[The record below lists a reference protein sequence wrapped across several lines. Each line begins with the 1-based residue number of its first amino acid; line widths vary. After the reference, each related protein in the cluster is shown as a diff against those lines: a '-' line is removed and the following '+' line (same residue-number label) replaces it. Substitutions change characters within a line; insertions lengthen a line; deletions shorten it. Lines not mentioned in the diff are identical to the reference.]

1 MSLNVSVTF
10 KDEIE
15 SYNEMQKIENKLN
28 SDLGYL
34 YWKKYIAGAFWA
46 NISTPIN
53 LTITIL
59 TAIMSGQATTN
70 NLIPQNIYI
79 NISITTLLLST
90 LNTFF
95 KPHSQMSQNI
105 DIMKTWYDYGNQF
118 EKIYYSENTDL
129 DDYKRRLE
137 EYKKL
142 YIEINKT
149 KNAESPETQNFVTDL
164 INYIVLNSCLK
175 NKSNWLDMDKE
186 LIHKN
191 KSTKTKTNINIK
203 TVENKDIQTDIE
215 NSSVETNIAE

>member
-1 MSLNVSVTF
+1 MQNNSDDENTF
-10 KDEIE
+10 
-15 SYNEMQKIENKLN
+15 YEMQRIENKLN

-34 YWKKYIAGAFWA
+34 WWKKYIAGAFWS

-59 TAIMSGQATTN
+59 TAIMSGQATTE
-70 NLIPQNIYI
+70 NLIPHNIYV

-118 EKIYYSENTDL
+118 EKIYYSENTDI

-191 KSTKTKTNINIK
+191 KSTKTKTHIK

-215 NSSVETNIAE
+215 NSLIETNIAE

>member
-1 MSLNVSVTF
+1 MSVNVSVTI

-15 SYNEMQKIENKLN
+15 EYNEMIKIENKLN

-95 KPHSQMSQNI
+95 KPHAQMTQNI
-105 DIMKTWYDYGNQF
+105 EIMKTWYEYGNQF
-118 EKIYYSENTDL
+118 EKIYYSECSDT
-129 DDYKRRLE
+129 DDYKRRLK
-137 EYKKL
+137 EYTAL

-149 KNAESPETQNFVTDL
+149 KNGESPETQNFITDL
-164 INYIVLNSCLK
+164 INFIVMNSCLK
-175 NKSNWLDMDKE
+175 HKSDWLAVDKE
-186 LIHKN
+186 LINKN
-191 KSTKTKTNINIK
+191 KEKLIGIS
-203 TVENKDIQTDIE
+203 KDDLKDDIE
-215 NSSVETNIAE
+215 NNLKAIIENNNENDK

>member
-1 MSLNVSVTF
+1 MSVSVNVTI

-15 SYNEMQKIENKLN
+15 AYNEMIKIENKLN

-95 KPHSQMSQNI
+95 KPHAQMTQNI
-105 DIMKTWYDYGNQF
+105 EIMKTWYEYGNQF
-118 EKIYYSENTDL
+118 EKIYYSECSDT
-129 DDYKRRLE
+129 DDYKRRLKQ
-137 EYKKL
+137 YTDL

-149 KNAESPETQNFVTDL
+149 KNGESPETQNFITDL
-164 INYIVLNSCLK
+164 INFIVMNSCLK
-175 NKSNWLDMDKE
+175 KKSDWLAVDKE
-186 LIHKN
+186 LINKN
-191 KSTKTKTNINIK
+191 KEKLIGIS
-203 TVENKDIQTDIE
+203 KDDLKDNIE
-215 NSSVETNIAE
+215 NNLKAIIENNNENNNN

>member
-1 MSLNVSVTF
+1 MSVSVSVNV

-15 SYNEMQKIENKLN
+15 SYNEMIKIENKLN

-95 KPHSQMSQNI
+95 KPHSQMTQNI
-105 DIMKTWYDYGNQF
+105 EIMKTWYDYGNQF
-118 EKIYYSENTDL
+118 EKIYYSECSDT
-129 DDYKRRLE
+129 DDYKRRLK
-137 EYKKL
+137 EYTVL

-149 KNAESPETQNFVTDL
+149 KNGESPETQNFITDL
-164 INYIVLNSCLK
+164 INFIVMNSCLK
-175 NKSNWLDMDKE
+175 KKSDWLAVDKE
-186 LIHKN
+186 LINKN
-191 KSTKTKTNINIK
+191 KEKLIGISNEDLKENIE
-203 TVENKDIQTDIE
+203 EN
-215 NSSVETNIAE
+215 

>member
-1 MSLNVSVTF
+1 MENNSD
-10 KDEIE
+10 DENIFF
-15 SYNEMQKIENKLN
+15 EMQRIENKLN

-34 YWKKYIAGAFWA
+34 WWKKYIAGAFWS

-59 TAIMSGQATTN
+59 TAIMSGQATTE
-70 NLIPQNIYI
+70 NLIPHNMYV

-105 DIMKTWYDYGNQF
+105 EIMKIWYDYGNEF
-118 EKIYYSENTDL
+118 EKIYYSENTDI

-149 KNAESPETQNFVTDL
+149 KNSESPDTQNFVTDL

-175 NKSNWLDMDKE
+175 NKSNWLAMDKE
-186 LIHKN
+186 LLNKN
-191 KSTKTKTNINIK
+191 KSTKTKTNI
-203 TVENKDIQTDIE
+203 TRVENKDIQTDIE
-215 NSSVETNIAE
+215 NGIVE

>member
-1 MSLNVSVTF
+1 MQNNSDDENTF
-10 KDEIE
+10 
-15 SYNEMQKIENKLN
+15 YEMQRIENKLN

-34 YWKKYIAGAFWA
+34 WWKKYIAGAFWS

-59 TAIMSGQATTN
+59 TAIMSGQATTE
-70 NLIPQNIYI
+70 NLIPHNIYV

>member
-1 MSLNVSVTF
+1 MSVSVTV

-15 SYNEMQKIENKLN
+15 TYNEMIVIENKLN

-59 TAIMSGQATTN
+59 TAIMSGQATTD

-95 KPHSQMSQNI
+95 KPHAQMTQNI
-105 DIMKTWYDYGNQF
+105 EIMKTWYEFGNQF
-118 EKIYYSENTDL
+118 EKIYYSGCNDTD
-129 DDYKRRLE
+129 DFKRRLK
-137 EYKKL
+137 EYTLL

-149 KNAESPETQNFVTDL
+149 KNGESPETQNFITDL
-164 INYIVLNSCLK
+164 INFIVMNSCLK
-175 NKSNWLDMDKE
+175 NKSDWLAVDKE
-186 LIHKN
+186 LINKN
-191 KSTKTKTNINIK
+191 KEKLVGISKDDLKDNIEGNNN
-203 TVENKDIQTDIE
+203 V
-215 NSSVETNIAE
+215 

>member
-1 MSLNVSVTF
+1 MQNNSDDENTF
-10 KDEIE
+10 
-15 SYNEMQKIENKLN
+15 YEMQRIENKLN

-34 YWKKYIAGAFWA
+34 WWKKYIAGAFWS

-59 TAIMSGQATTN
+59 TAIMSGQATTE
-70 NLIPQNIYI
+70 NLIPHNIYV

-95 KPHSQMSQNI
+95 TPHSQISQNI

-118 EKIYYSENTDL
+118 EKIYYSENTDI
-129 DDYKRRLE
+129 DDYKKRLE

-186 LIHKN
+186 LIQKN
-191 KSTKTKTNINIK
+191 KKKLVGIS
-203 TVENKDIQTDIE
+203 KDDLKDDIE
-215 NSSVETNIAE
+215 E

>member
-1 MSLNVSVTF
+1 MSVSVTV

-15 SYNEMQKIENKLN
+15 SYNEMIKIENKLN

-95 KPHSQMSQNI
+95 KPHAQMTQNI
-105 DIMKTWYDYGNQF
+105 EIMKTWYEYGNQF
-118 EKIYYSENTDL
+118 EKIYYSGSNDT
-129 DDYKRRLE
+129 DDYKRRLK
-137 EYKKL
+137 EYTDL

-149 KNAESPETQNFVTDL
+149 KNGESPETQNFITDL
-164 INYIVLNSCLK
+164 INFIVINSCLK
-175 NKSNWLDMDKE
+175 KKSDWLAVDKE
-186 LIHKN
+186 LINKN
-191 KSTKTKTNINIK
+191 KEKLVGISNEDLK
-203 TVENKDIQTDIE
+203 EDIE
-215 NSSVETNIAE
+215 NN

>member
-1 MSLNVSVTF
+1 MSVSVTV

-15 SYNEMQKIENKLN
+15 SYNEMIKIENKLN

-95 KPHSQMSQNI
+95 KPHAQMTQNI
-105 DIMKTWYDYGNQF
+105 EIMKTWYDFGNQF
-118 EKIYYSENTDL
+118 EKIYYSGCNDTD
-129 DDYKRRLE
+129 DFKRRLK
-137 EYKKL
+137 EYTDL

-149 KNAESPETQNFVTDL
+149 KNSESPETQNFITDL
-164 INYIVLNSCLK
+164 INFIVMNSCLK
-175 NKSNWLDMDKE
+175 HKSDWLAVDKE
-186 LIHKN
+186 LINKN
-191 KSTKTKTNINIK
+191 KEKLVGIS
-203 TVENKDIQTDIE
+203 NKDLKDDIE
-215 NSSVETNIAE
+215 NNLKAIIENNNNNQNNN

>member
-1 MSLNVSVTF
+1 MENNSD
-10 KDEIE
+10 DENIFF
-15 SYNEMQKIENKLN
+15 EMQRIENKLN

-34 YWKKYIAGAFWA
+34 WWKKYIAGAFWS

-59 TAIMSGQATTN
+59 TAIMSGQATTE
-70 NLIPQNIYI
+70 NLIPQNIYV

-105 DIMKTWYDYGNQF
+105 EIMKIWYDYGNEF
-118 EKIYYSENTDL
+118 EKIYYSENTDI

-149 KNAESPETQNFVTDL
+149 KNSESPDTQNFVTDL

-175 NKSNWLDMDKE
+175 NKSNWLAMDKE
-186 LIHKN
+186 LLNKN
-191 KSTKTKTNINIK
+191 KSTKTKTNI
-203 TVENKDIQTDIE
+203 TRVENKDIQTDIE
-215 NSSVETNIAE
+215 NGIVE

>member
-1 MSLNVSVTF
+1 MQNNSD
-10 KDEIE
+10 DENIF
-15 SYNEMQKIENKLN
+15 YDIQRIENKLN

-34 YWKKYIAGAFWA
+34 WWKKYIAGAFWS

-59 TAIMSGQATTN
+59 TAIMSGQATTE
-70 NLIPQNIYI
+70 NLIPHNIYV

-118 EKIYYSENTDL
+118 EKIYYSENTDI

-186 LIHKN
+186 LIQKN
-191 KSTKTKTNINIK
+191 KKKLVGIS
-203 TVENKDIQTDIE
+203 KDDLKDDIE
-215 NSSVETNIAE
+215 E